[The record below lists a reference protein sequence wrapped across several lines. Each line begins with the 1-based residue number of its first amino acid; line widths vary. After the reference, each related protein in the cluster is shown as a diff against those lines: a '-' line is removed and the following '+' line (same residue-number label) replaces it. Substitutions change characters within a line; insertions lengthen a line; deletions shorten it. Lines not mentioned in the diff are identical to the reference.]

1 MDNWSQII
9 ARCDAENF
17 FATEQWRPWEIELMR
32 MEREVQINRL
42 GAFIQNKPVRALD
55 A

>member
-1 MDNWSQII
+1 MDNWSQIV

-17 FATEQWRPWEIELMR
+17 FATEQWLPWEIELMR
-32 MEREVQINRL
+32 AEREVQIHRL
-42 GAFIQNKPVRALD
+42 AAFIQNKAVRVLD